1 MKLCLT
7 PVTINYIMVTACNRL
22 GIGKHYAVK
31 ILILILISF
40 VKTLAI
46 FARRVQE
53 GLLKKGEL
61 YGWGRFQ

>member
-1 MKLCLT
+1 
-7 PVTINYIMVTACNRL
+7 MVTACNRL

-61 YGWGRFQ
+61 YGWDRFQ